1 MDGGDQK
8 TVKPSRGRPQ
18 ESCPSCNQPL
28 ISALCLPSDVYL
40 ACSGP
45 RNSHPTQNEGHCDPP
60 ALHRSRAFSTTSRRS
75 SIERLLGAAR
85 RRAPSSSDAAAAAGS
100 SLLSPSSSVCLWI
113 APSVQFSSHL
123 ALQSAPLSLSRFICV
138 ASSSHSSLGEMALLA
153 CLVVGLF
160 LLVRPSVLG
169 RGDEGDGGRRGGG
182 GGGNGGG
189 GRWVGR
195 RLTVWVFL
203 RLSTSSSS
211 PSLLL
216 SSAASTCLVRQSF
229 LY

>member
-8 TVKPSRGRPQ
+8 TVQPSRGRPQ

-100 SLLSPSSSVCLWI
+100 SLLSLSFFRLSVFGLHL
-113 APSVQFSSHL
+113 QFSSVRTWL
-123 ALQSAPLSLSRFICV
+123 FSQRLSLCRVSFV
-138 ASSSHSSLGEMALLA
+138 WLL
-153 CLVVGLF
+153 LPLTLLWGKWHF
-160 LLVRPSVLG
+160 LLVLLSAFFCSSARPSSVEATKATEAAG
-169 RGDEGDGGRRGGG
+169 AGEEAATAAAVGG
-182 GGGNGGG
+182 
-189 GRWVGR
+189 WVG
-195 RLTVWVFL
+195 V
-203 RLSTSSSS
+203 
-211 PSLLL
+211 
-216 SSAASTCLVRQSF
+216 
-229 LY
+229 

>member
-1 MDGGDQK
+1 MTHLRCIG
-8 TVKPSRGRPQ
+8 VGRFRRRR
-18 ESCPSCNQPL
+18 
-28 ISALCLPSDVYL
+28 DV
-40 ACSGP
+40 
-45 RNSHPTQNEGHCDPP
+45 
-60 ALHRSRAFSTTSRRS
+60 HRSKDFLAQRVAGRHHRQM
-75 SIERLLGAAR
+75 RLLLPAH
-85 RRAPSSSDAAAAAGS
+85 PY
-100 SLLSPSSSVCLWI
+100 SLLLLLSVFGLHL
-113 APSVQFSSHL
+113 QFSSVRTWL
-123 ALQSAPLSLSRFICV
+123 FSQRLSLCRVSFV
-138 ASSSHSSLGEMALLA
+138 WLL
-153 CLVVGLF
+153 LPLTLLWGKWHF
-160 LLVRPSVLG
+160 LLVLLSAFFCSSVLG

>member
-100 SLLSPSSSVCLWI
+100 SLLSPSSVCLSLDCTFS
-113 APSVQFSSHL
+113 SVQFALGSSV
-123 ALQSAPLSLSRFICV
+123 SASLSLCRVSFV
-138 ASSSHSSLGEMALLA
+138 WLL
-153 CLVVGLF
+153 LPLTLLWGKWHF
-160 LLVRPSVLG
+160 LLVLLSAFFCSSARPSSVEATKATEAAG
-169 RGDEGDGGRRGGG
+169 AGEEAATAAAVGG
-182 GGGNGGG
+182 
-189 GRWVGR
+189 WVG
-195 RLTVWVFL
+195 V
-203 RLSTSSSS
+203 
-211 PSLLL
+211 
-216 SSAASTCLVRQSF
+216 
-229 LY
+229 